1 MDFLL
6 YAFYKTC
13 ANRSKKVLF
22 VARLKRAYIT
32 KMQSYPI
39 YMLASIVF
47 LVNGLLGA
55 NNGFQSDMYTSSGEL
70 INAFRMEQE
79 LVRSLKDIQLQNS
92 DHLIFIWVI
101 FLRSITIS

>member
-1 MDFLL
+1 
-6 YAFYKTC
+6 
-13 ANRSKKVLF
+13 
-22 VARLKRAYIT
+22 
-32 KMQSYPI
+32 MQSYPI

-79 LVRSLKDIQLQNS
+79 LVRRLKRYSVENFN
-92 DHLIFIWVI
+92 HLI
-101 FLRSITIS
+101 

>member
-1 MDFLL
+1 MLDLWISCYTHSTKL
-6 YAFYKTC
+6 V
-13 ANRSKKVLF
+13 RIVVKKVLF

-39 YMLASIVF
+39 HTLASIVF

-79 LVRSLKDIQLQNS
+79 LVRSLKDIQLQNFN
-92 DHLIFIWVI
+92 HLIN
-101 FLRSITIS
+101 

>member
-1 MDFLL
+1 MPIVV
-6 YAFYKTC
+6 
-13 ANRSKKVLF
+13 KKVLF
-22 VARLKRAYIT
+22 AARLKRAYIT

-79 LVRSLKDIQLQNS
+79 LVRRLKRYSVENFN
-92 DHLIFIWVI
+92 HLI
-101 FLRSITIS
+101 SIN

>member
-1 MDFLL
+1 MPIVV
-6 YAFYKTC
+6 
-13 ANRSKKVLF
+13 KKVLF
-22 VARLKRAYIT
+22 AARLKRAYIT

-79 LVRSLKDIQLQNS
+79 LVRRLKRYSVENFN
-92 DHLIFIWVI
+92 HLIFS
-101 FLRSITIS
+101 LRSITIS

>member
-1 MDFLL
+1 M
-6 YAFYKTC
+6 
-13 ANRSKKVLF
+13 
-22 VARLKRAYIT
+22 KRAYIT

-79 LVRSLKDIQLQNS
+79 LVRRLKRYSVENFN
-92 DHLIFIWVI
+92 HLILLFFALNNYI
-101 FLRSITIS
+101 LT

>member
-79 LVRSLKDIQLQNS
+79 LVRRLKRYSVENFN
-92 DHLIFIWVI
+92 HLI
-101 FLRSITIS
+101 SIN

>member
-1 MDFLL
+1 MVIDLWFSCCTHSN
-6 YAFYKTC
+6 KIVPITI
-13 ANRSKKVLF
+13 KIKILF
-22 VARLKRAYIT
+22 ATRLKRAYIT

-55 NNGFQSDMYTSSGEL
+55 NSGLQSDMYTSSGEL

-79 LVRSLKDIQLQNS
+79 LVRSLKDI
-92 DHLIFIWVI
+92 
-101 FLRSITIS
+101 

>member
-1 MDFLL
+1 
-6 YAFYKTC
+6 
-13 ANRSKKVLF
+13 
-22 VARLKRAYIT
+22 
-32 KMQSYPI
+32 MQSYPI

-79 LVRSLKDIQLQNS
+79 LVRSLKDIQLQNFNH
-92 DHLIFIWVI
+92 HLNKVFFALNNYILTLICCR
-101 FLRSITIS
+101 LKY

>member
-1 MDFLL
+1 
-6 YAFYKTC
+6 
-13 ANRSKKVLF
+13 
-22 VARLKRAYIT
+22 
-32 KMQSYPI
+32 MQSYPI

-79 LVRSLKDIQLQNS
+79 LVRRLKRYSVENFN
-92 DHLIFIWVI
+92 HLI
-101 FLRSITIS
+101 SIN